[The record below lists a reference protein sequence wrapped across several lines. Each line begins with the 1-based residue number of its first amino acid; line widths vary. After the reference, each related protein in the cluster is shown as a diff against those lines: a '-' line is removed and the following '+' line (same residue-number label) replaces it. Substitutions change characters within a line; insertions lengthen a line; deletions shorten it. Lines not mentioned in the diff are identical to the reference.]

1 VRSFATELFRLAV
14 VAARA
19 KDPSFTAYTPALQQ
33 AMIREV
39 PSMFEDLVFEQGAPA
54 TDLFTTHTTYVNSDL
69 AKLYGLDATGLT
81 TDSWVKVTLPQNG
94 LRAGYLGTAA
104 FLSEFA
110 NQKEGSPTQRGKYIR
125 TVLLCGVIPDPPPN
139 VSTNLSDPPSGVHQT
154 KRQKLEVHRQQG
166 GSCSG
171 CHALMDPLGLPLENF
186 DAIGAYRDTDGG
198 LPIDV
203 TGSLDGVDFN
213 GPIEM
218 GQLLSKS
225 DQAAS
230 CLVRNFYR
238 FATGVLE
245 AKEQEP
251 AIAQLATKF
260 QSEGRDLQKLMLDM
274 VTSDGF
280 RLVAP
285 AL

>member
-1 VRSFATELFRLAV
+1 
-14 VAARA
+14 
-19 KDPSFTAYTPALQQ
+19 
-33 AMIREV
+33 MIREV
-39 PSMFEDLVFEQGAPA
+39 PSMFEDLVFEQRAPA
-54 TDLFTTHTTYVNSDL
+54 TDLFSTRTTYVNSDL
-69 AKLYGLDATGLT
+69 AKHYGLDATGLSSS
-81 TDSWVKVTLPQNG
+81 SWAKVTLPENG

-110 NQKEGSPTQRGKYIR
+110 NQKEGSPTQRGKFIR
-125 TVLLCGVIPDPPPN
+125 TVLLCGVIPEPPPN
-139 VSTNLSDPPSGVHQT
+139 VATTLADPASGVHQT
-154 KRQKLEVHRQQG
+154 KRQKLEVHREQG
-166 GSCSG
+166 GTCSG

-186 DAIGAYRDTDGG
+186 NAIGAYRETDGG

-218 GQLLSKS
+218 GRLLSES
-225 DQAAS
+225 ERAAS

-251 AIAQLATKF
+251 AIAQLSNQF
-260 QSEGRDLQKLMLDM
+260 QSEGRDLQSLMLHL

-285 AL
+285 PL